1 MSKEVDLRM
10 QLQKLSLDKYIL
22 LKEKLA
28 TVWSDKVYK
37 KLGPVQIEPELKR

>member
-28 TVWSDKVYK
+28 SVWSDKVYQ
-37 KLGPVQIEPELKR
+37 KLGPV